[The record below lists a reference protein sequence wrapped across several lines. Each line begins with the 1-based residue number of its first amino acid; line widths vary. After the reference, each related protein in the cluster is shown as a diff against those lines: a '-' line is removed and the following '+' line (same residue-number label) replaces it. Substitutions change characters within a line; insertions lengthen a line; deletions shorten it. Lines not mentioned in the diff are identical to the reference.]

1 LVVPPCASFSV
12 NAVYGGFAVPVKGP
26 WAAPELNPI
35 AVFAVPP
42 NAPPVPELA
51 VPNKP
56 PVDPAVVV
64 VGPKVGFEPPK
75 SPPPPPPPP
84 LAAAVFPPP
93 NALEALLV
101 APNPNPEPPDV
112 VLLALL
118 PPKRPPVVG
127 WVVPPNGLAA
137 PKGDA
142 ATFVAPKPIGVPGML
157 DLDLSIASQVH
168 QLYDIT
174 A

>member
-1 LVVPPCASFSV
+1 MPPCASFSV

-26 WAAPELNPI
+26 WPVPELNPI
-35 AVFAVPP
+35 PVFAAPP
-42 NAPPVPELA
+42 NAPPAPELA

-56 PVDPAVVV
+56 PVAPAVVV

-75 SPPPPPPPP
+75 SPPP
-84 LAAAVFPPP
+84 LVAAVFPPP
-93 NALEALLV
+93 PNTLEALLV

-118 PPKRPPVVG
+118 PPKRPPDAG

-142 ATFVAPKPIGVPGML
+142 AALFVAPKPIGVPGML
-157 DLDLSIASQVH
+157 DFGLSITSQVH
-168 QLYDIT
+168 QLYDVT